1 MKYASQEFYDKVKDS
16 SVTDRM
22 WKGTAQGFTA
32 RWQNLLL
39 DCPGGVDKLVDW
51 EVRSTKVVSVALQE
65 KPAPSDLRTTPVD
78 EGKILGRFVAPYES
92 FVRLH
97 KQEFSAMVALGMGV
111 YDIEGDITEVIKKIE
126 SFDAFLDM
134 SSTVPAEYE

>member
-1 MKYASQEFYDKVKDS
+1 MKYASQEFYDQVKEAS
-16 SVTDRM
+16 LTDRM
-22 WKGTAQGFTA
+22 WRETARGFTA

-51 EVRSTKVVSVALQE
+51 EVRNTKVVSVVVQE
-65 KPAPSDLRTTPVD
+65 KPAPSDFRTLPVD
-78 EGKILGRFVAPYES
+78 EGKFLGRFVAPYAS

-111 YDIEGDITEVIKKIE
+111 YDIEGDITEVMKQIE
-126 SFDAFLDM
+126 SFDAFVDV
-134 SSTVPAEYE
+134 SSTVPAEYD